1 MGKILVTGATGNV
14 GKYVTEYLIKQARDV
29 KAAGM
34 HEEKARA
41 LFGEGAEY
49 CRFDFEKPETFENA
63 LQDVDRVFI
72 MRPPQMGNPEDFRPF
87 IETMKKQNTIKLAVF
102 LSLIGIEKNPA
113 PPHHKIEKML
123 RDSGIPW
130 CFVRPSFFMQ
140 NLSGVHAFEIKH
152 FNRIVIPAGRALT
165 SFVDAK
171 DIGEISA
178 KILAEPDIHINK
190 AYDLTGPEALSYEE
204 AAEIMSRELKKEIV
218 YTGVSIHT
226 AFTYWT
232 KIRGLEKGYAMV
244 MCMLYLMTRM
254 GTARTVSDDFEKVMG
269 KKPGSFRDFVREN
282 REAW

>member
-41 LFGEGAEY
+41 QFGEGAEY

-87 IETMKKQNTIKLAVF
+87 IETMKKQNTIKLVVF

-123 RDSGIPW
+123 RNSGIPW

-204 AAEIMSRELKKEIV
+204 AAKIMSRELKKEIV

-232 KIRGLEKGYAMV
+232 KIRGLEKNYAMV

-269 KKPGSFRDFVREN
+269 KKPRSFGNFVREN

>member
-14 GKYVTEYLIKQARDV
+14 GKYVTEYLIKQARGV

-87 IETMKKQNTIKLAVF
+87 IETMKKQNTIKLVVF

-123 RDSGIPW
+123 RNSGIPW

-204 AAEIMSRELKKEIV
+204 AAKIMSRELKKEIV

-232 KIRGLEKGYAMV
+232 KIRGLEKNYAMV

-269 KKPGSFRDFVREN
+269 KKPRSFGNFVREN

>member
-1 MGKILVTGATGNV
+1 MSKILVTGATGNV
-14 GKYVTEYLIKQARDV
+14 GKYVTEYLLEQDQSV

-41 LFGEGAEY
+41 LFGSGAEY
-49 CRFDFEKPETFENA
+49 CRFDFGKPETFENA

-87 IETMKKQNTIKLAVF
+87 IEVMKKQNNIKLVVF

-123 RDSGIPW
+123 RESGIPW

-140 NLSGVHAFEIKH
+140 NLSGIHAFEIKH
-152 FNRIVIPAGRALT
+152 FNRIVIPAGKALT

-171 DIGEISA
+171 DIGEMSA
-178 KILAEPDIHINK
+178 RILVEPAGHRNK
-190 AYDLTGPEALSYEE
+190 AYDLTGPEALSYKE
-204 AAEIMSRELKKEIV
+204 AAEIMSRELKKEIA
-218 YTGVSIHT
+218 YTGISVRA
-226 AFTYWT
+226 AFSYWT
-232 KIRGLEKGYAMV
+232 IVRGLEKDYAMV

-254 GTARTVSDDFEKVMG
+254 GTARTVSEDFEKVMG
-269 KKPGSFRDFVREN
+269 KKPGSFRDFVRAN
-282 REAW
+282 RDVW